1 MKYTYLGRTGL
12 KVSRLCLGTMN
23 FGPLTDETD
32 AYPGGIVVS
41 SVRLAKGL
49 EFDEVV
55 VLDADERFFS
65 GELGRSLLYVAVTRA
80 LHRLTVLHRGRP
92 SRFLAE

>member
-1 MKYTYLGRTGL
+1 M
-12 KVSRLCLGTMN
+12 
-23 FGPLTDETD
+23 
-32 AYPGGIVVS
+32 
-41 SVRLAKGL
+41 
-49 EFDEVV
+49 V